1 MRRITYRGAL
11 MAPGWPEKIVASQ
24 SQRHYTC
31 GAVRY
36 ARIPYGTENPEWG
49 ATPCRDCGVT
59 KGELHVFAQC
69 EYESCPVCHASQI
82 GSCGCAI
89 VEFGESNQPASD
101 LPRGR
106 GNLVLSLV
114 LGAIILLCI
123 VATFF
128 AARRFF

>member
-1 MRRITYRGAL
+1 L
-11 MAPGWPEKIVASQ
+11 AS
-24 SQRHYTC
+24 
-31 GAVRY
+31 G
-36 ARIPYGTENPEWG
+36 
-49 ATPCRDCGVT
+49 
-59 KGELHVFAQC
+59 
-69 EYESCPVCHASQI
+69 
-82 GSCGCAI
+82 
-89 VEFGESNQPASD
+89 